1 MIGLSGRF
9 NWPLILGA
17 FAVVG
22 ALAVAG
28 YISYLFSPHA
38 F

>member
-1 MIGLSGRF
+1 MTGRF
-9 NWPLILGA
+9 NWPLLLGA
-17 FAVVG
+17 FAVVSV
-22 ALAVAG
+22 LAVAG